1 MNQLIWSEIKLK
13 ESNAKGQYS
22 TSGTDK
28 LAIIS
33 SLACIRLP
41 AVSDKLSMHRPQNI
55 QEGVTCTP
63 PNPSRISSKYN
74 SRFNQ
79 TKPIKSSHSQLA
91 AACICDSVASTPPE
105 AFAVIPIAKR
115 SLCLTIYIL
124 LHERFHFQ
132 LMQLHKHT
140 AGKIIFLNEKLTT
153 FFLGRQKLH
162 HHRSCNIECRA
173 RWLST
178 QEYLSS
184 QTDRLRFR
192 LEKYIFLGST
202 LVLCMQV
209 QCRSKARTNLI
220 IMKILFIFNL
230 NNNMKNSTSY
240 SLGPDP
246 CWGPEAVAPPFVQ
259 VHSQRKSF
267 WYRYIAIYMFILF
280 VSVYM
285 NKYIGSMCVM
295 EVNIYNMYTEIDMH
309 IYIYLYKNIWCFCQ
323 STAAHVTARR
333 EKGREKA
340 DSNVSFW
347 WNVDEQS

>member
-13 ESNAKGQYS
+13 ESDAKGQYS

-63 PNPSRISSKYN
+63 PNPSRISSKFN

-79 TKPIKSSHSQLA
+79 TKPIKSSHTSQLHA
-91 AACICDSVASTPPE
+91 YATVWLPLLPKLLPSSQQRKGLSVSQ
-105 AFAVIPIAKR
+105 
-115 SLCLTIYIL
+115 SIYIL

-153 FFLGRQKLH
+153 FFPGRQKLH
-162 HHRSCNIECRA
+162 HHRSCNIECQA

-184 QTDRLRFR
+184 QTYRLRFR

-230 NNNMKNSTSY
+230 NSNKKNSTSY

-246 CWGPEAVAPPFVQ
+246 CWVPKRWLHHLSKCIVRQNLFGIGTQQFICLFCL
-259 VHSQRKSF
+259 S
-267 WYRYIAIYMFILF
+267 RYI
-280 VSVYM
+280 
-285 NKYIGSMCVM
+285 
-295 EVNIYNMYTEIDMH
+295 
-309 IYIYLYKNIWCFCQ
+309 
-323 STAAHVTARR
+323 
-333 EKGREKA
+333 
-340 DSNVSFW
+340 
-347 WNVDEQS
+347 